1 MNTTDSSN
9 QPLLGADVEQA
20 RYERGAEVLAAVD
33 GAGGQRVLDA
43 LADVAPALAHHVVA
57 YGFGDVYARP
67 GITAP
72 QRQLV
77 TLGMLTALGG
87 CESQLEVHINAS
99 LNVGLSPT
107 EIVEAITHAA
117 VYCGFPKALNAIFV
131 AKRVFAD
138 RDLLP
143 VTAPSATDTAET
155 EDATRRT
162 IHDFFA
168 RLAHGEPVNGMFA
181 EAVDH
186 YVPGAETV
194 PWTGRRSTR
203 AEVNEFFDLLG
214 EHLQPRSF
222 ELSQLL
228 VQGTDAVALGQFAYT
243 VRSNGR
249 PFEGQFALHLTVT
262 NGLLTRY
269 HMYED
274 SHALEQALSGR

>member
-1 MNTTDSSN
+1 MNTTHSGD
-9 QPLLGADVEQA
+9 QPDLDTEVEQA
-20 RYERGAEVLAAVD
+20 RYDRGAEVLATVD
-33 GAGGQRVLDA
+33 GTAGQHVVDA

-67 GITAP
+67 GLTAP

-77 TLGMLTALGG
+77 TLGILTALDG

-99 LNVGLSPT
+99 LNVGLSAA

-117 VYCGFPKALNAIFV
+117 VYCGFPKALNATFT

-138 RDLLP
+138 HELLP
-143 VTAPSATDTAET
+143 VTAPPATGNPETADST
-155 EDATRRT
+155 GRT
-162 IHDFFA
+162 VQGFFDS
-168 RLAHGEPVNGMFA
+168 LANGEPVSAMFA
-181 EAVDH
+181 ESVDH
-186 YVPGAETV
+186 YVPGAQTV

-203 AEVNEFFDLLG
+203 AEVSEFFDLLG

-222 ELSQLL
+222 EVSQLF
-228 VQGTDAVALGQFAYT
+228 VHGSDAVALGRFAYT

-249 PFEGQFALHLTVT
+249 PFEGQFALHLTIE
-262 NGLLTRY
+262 NGLITRY

-274 SHALEQALSGR
+274 SYALEQAVTGH